1 MIGTYAL
8 FFREAHTQLRF
19 SDSESC
25 ASLERET
32 DFDIKG
38 EIIKRGRKV
47 TKESGRLY
55 ERGIAADKGQVV
67 NDDRNSVHHATS
79 C

>member
-1 MIGTYAL
+1 MIGLILAL
-8 FFREAHTQLRF
+8 SAKIHTRLRF
-19 SDSESC
+19 SDGESC
-25 ASLERET
+25 ASLEREI

-47 TKESGRLY
+47 IKESGRLY